1 MDIYPLAAPVTVDP
15 MEFEADCSALSDLD
29 PYTILTYNPTD
40 PEPVTPPFFHTADG
54 SIWQVFVDEITCENH
69 LLANLEYNNPDY
81 PNGYWIDY
89 TTAPNAT
96 IITRA
101 LCPNRTI
108 AFPAP
113 SPNWI
118 SQDAASP
125 YNDITITGGVNIH
138 TESVLLGVVEAGHG
152 YYSFENPFCPGN
164 FFEFQAA
171 DPHPNKWPYVA
182 WYVRW
187 NLQQIQTWKFSHY
200 TGQGG
205 QKAGIANTV
214 ALMLL
219 LGMGFLSMG
228 SASPGRTPR
237 KQ

>member
-1 MDIYPLAAPVTVDP
+1 MDIYPIAAPVTVDP
-15 MEFEADCSALSDLD
+15 MEFDADCSALAALD
-29 PYTILTYNPTD
+29 PYTILTFNPTD
-40 PEPVTPPFFHTADG
+40 PEPVTPPFFHTSDG
-54 SIWQVFVDEITCENH
+54 SIWQVFVHSITCENH
-69 LLANLEYNNPDY
+69 LIANLRHDDPNDPD
-81 PNGYWIDY
+81 GYWIDY
-89 TTAPNAT
+89 TTAYNAT

-108 AFPAP
+108 DFPPP

-125 YNDITITGGVNIH
+125 YNDITITGGGNIV
-138 TESVLLGVVEAGHG
+138 TESVLLGVVEAGQG

-164 FFEFQAA
+164 YFEFQAA

-187 NLQQIQTWKFSHY
+187 NLRPIQTWTFSFY
-200 TGQGG
+200 TSQGG
-205 QKAGIANTV
+205 PGPGIANST

-219 LGMGFLSMG
+219 LMMGLCGGYTPVRS
-228 SASPGRTPR
+228 PR